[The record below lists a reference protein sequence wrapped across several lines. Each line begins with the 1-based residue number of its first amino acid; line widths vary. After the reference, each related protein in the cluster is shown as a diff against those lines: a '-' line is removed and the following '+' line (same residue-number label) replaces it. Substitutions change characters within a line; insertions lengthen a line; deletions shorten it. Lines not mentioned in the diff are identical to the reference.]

1 MEGISN
7 GPHGSCLLSLDPVG
21 VVEAFLGD
29 RVAVAGRRSAG
40 RNRAR
45 RESAWPKA
53 PGPLKLTAMIA
64 FRNTSIYQVRI
75 IELAHSSPLV
85 FRTVKVPGDL
95 SLGGLHEVIQAA
107 MGWECCHLHQ
117 FHVGKVFYG
126 QPDPAYGEDMLDED
140 SVALAGVVPR
150 ARQRL
155 RYEYDFGDSWMHD
168 LRVERV
174 IKDEPDLRFPV
185 CIDGAGACPP
195 EDSGGIWGYQRM
207 LEALKNPADEEHE
220 IYVDWLGG
228 SRFDPA
234 AFDLA
239 RVNRRLKKLK
249 F

>member
-1 MEGISN
+1 M
-7 GPHGSCLLSLDPVG
+7 
-21 VVEAFLGD
+21 
-29 RVAVAGRRSAG
+29 R
-40 RNRAR
+40 
-45 RESAWPKA
+45 
-53 PGPLKLTAMIA
+53 
-64 FRNTSIYQVRI
+64 
-75 IELAHSSPLV
+75 
-85 FRTVKVPGDL
+85 DL
-95 SLGGLHEVIQAA
+95 
-107 MGWECCHLHQ
+107 W
-117 FHVGKVFYG
+117 
-126 QPDPAYGEDMLDED
+126 
-140 SVALAGVVPR
+140 
-150 ARQRL
+150 
-155 RYEYDFGDSWMHD
+155 
-168 LRVERV
+168 VERV